1 MPPHL
6 FSFKLNKTFIT
17 TDIEIAYNESGKGKE
32 TILFIHGLGNHKG
45 VWNYTTESLS
55 KKFRCL
61 AIDLPGNG
69 NSSQGNYPYS
79 MFFYAECIKKLID
92 VLQLETVHLV
102 GHSMGGH
109 IAMVFA
115 LRYPHL
121 VNKLVLIAASG
132 LEYFS
137 ELDRM
142 LVNQTIQVG
151 QFMYSNE
158 YYLENAIKQSFYHF
172 DQTLIDKVINES
184 KTFIPLQKP
193 SNWQQMITA
202 SINGMLSEQVQQF
215 LPQLKQETLLIF
227 GEKDAMIPNVLLHP
241 SETVITIVKK
251 AQALIENSKV
261 LLLKNAGHFVQIE
274 KSNEVNTAIQAFI
287 EK

>member
-1 MPPHL
+1 M
-6 FSFKLNKTFIT
+6 NKTFIT
-17 TDIEIAYNESGKGKE
+17 NDIEIAYNESGKGKQ

-45 VWNYTTESLS
+45 IWKYTTENLS
-55 KKFRCL
+55 KKFRCI
-61 AIDLPGNG
+61 AVDLPGNG
-69 NSSQGNYPYS
+69 NSSHGNYPYS
-79 MFFYAECIKKLID
+79 MFFYAECIKKFID

-115 LRYPHL
+115 LRYPQL

-137 ELDRM
+137 ELDRIM
-142 LVNQTIQVG
+142 LNQTIQMG

-158 YYLENAIKQSFYHF
+158 FYLENAIKQSFYHF
-172 DQTLIDKVINES
+172 DQTLINKIIEES
-184 KTFIPLQKP
+184 KAFIPLQK
-193 SNWQQMITA
+193 SANWHQMITA

-215 LPQLKQETLLIF
+215 LPQLKQETLIIF
-227 GEKDAMIPNVLLHP
+227 GENDAMIPNALLHP
-241 SETVITIVKK
+241 NETVTTIAKK
-251 AQALIENSKV
+251 AEALIENSQL
-261 LLLKNAGHFVQIE
+261 LLLKKAGHFVQIE
-274 KSNEVNTAIQAFI
+274 KNKEVNTAIQAFI

>member
-1 MPPHL
+1 M
-6 FSFKLNKTFIT
+6 NKTFIT
-17 TDIEIAYNESGKGKE
+17 SDIEIAYNESGKGKQ

-45 VWNYTTESLS
+45 IWNYTTENLS
-55 KKFRCL
+55 KKFRCI

-69 NSSQGNYPYS
+69 NSSHGNYPYS
-79 MFFYAECIKKLID
+79 MFFYAECLKKLID
-92 VLQLETVHLV
+92 VLQLETIHLV

-121 VNKLVLIAASG
+121 VSKLVLIAASG

-137 ELDRM
+137 ELDKM
-142 LVNQTIQVG
+142 MVNQSIQMG

-158 YYLENAIKQSFYHF
+158 FYLENAIKQSFYRF
-172 DQTLIDKVINES
+172 DHKLINKVIDES
-184 KTFIPLQKP
+184 KAFIPLQKTG
-193 SNWQQMITA
+193 NWQQMITA

-215 LPQLKQETLLIF
+215 LPQINQETLIIF
-227 GEKDAMIPNVLLHP
+227 GENDAMIPNLLLHP
-241 SETVITIVKK
+241 TETVSSIAKK
-251 AQALIENSKV
+251 AEALIENSEV

-274 KSNEVNTAIQAFI
+274 KSDEVNAAIQAFI
-287 EK
+287 EKQI